1 MEDKQ
6 TTTNFGNIPEPAADN
21 ELSHELS
28 RLQRCVD
35 RQLRRCIEKH
45 VDQSGI
51 YRGQHMLLM
60 WLGHN
65 PGATQAQLAKAR
77 DISPAATTNALQKL
91 EKDGYILREADEE
104 DCRINHVQV
113 TDKGQKV
120 IEQSLQ
126 TFQKIDEEMYQGFN
140 EEELLQLKSFYER
153 ILHNLKIKVE
163 EEE

>member
-1 MEDKQ
+1 MKDEQITASSEVISESVAGRD
-6 TTTNFGNIPEPAADN
+6 
-21 ELSHELS
+21 LSHELS

-51 YRGQHMLLM
+51 YRGQHMMLM
-60 WLGHN
+60 WLGRN

-91 EKDGYILREADEE
+91 EKDGYILRQPDAD
-104 DCRINHVQV
+104 DSRINHLQI
-113 TDKGQKV
+113 TDKGRSV
-120 IEQSLQ
+120 IEQSIQ
-126 TFQKIDEEMYQGFN
+126 TFQKIDQDMYQGFD
-140 EEELLQLKSFYER
+140 EEELLRLKSYYER
-153 ILHNLKIKVE
+153 MLNNLKLNVE